1 MVISS
6 DCRLQHWSLLYPYK
20 TQRLASQARPLPA
33 FQCCTVHAMPYAC
46 IYNDKR
52 LYVYLGLQNE
62 TNADSLE
69 QPLGEFSEMQQR
81 YLSSIKRL
89 SKLENELVEMKKL
102 NQSLMEQVKDYEAK
116 VTGEVGKDCSTKN
129 FDLCQLRTELDK
141 LREQHDNKNLPFEQ
155 TDKDE
160 KIKSLKERC
169 DDSYQQIKTLEQEK
183 ADLGGQAKQFE
194 SVYHLQV
201 EENQSL
207 RFEIKKLKHQ
217 LNAQTS
223 VIDSDLDDKEGRTI
237 DYKKVLSSLRSQ
249 VKSLKDDIAKLRD
262 HSEDQSHQ
270 LLKYIDSK
278 LQYLR

>member
-1 MVISS
+1 M
-6 DCRLQHWSLLYPYK
+6 
-20 TQRLASQARPLPA
+20 
-33 FQCCTVHAMPYAC
+33 
-46 IYNDKR
+46 
-52 LYVYLGLQNE
+52 YLGLQNE